1 MLRARIIPFLLL
13 SNGDLI
19 KTIKFQNENYI
30 GDPLNTVRIFN
41 EKKCD
46 EISIFDVNAS
56 INNLISN
63 YQTDLILSMV
73 QNK

>member
-46 EISIFDVNAS
+46 EI
-56 INNLISN
+56 
-63 YQTDLILSMV
+63 
-73 QNK
+73 